1 MIREL
6 LKKLTEPEPDVS
18 EPDVSLAATVLMVEI
33 MKADHDTDDAE
44 RDELLRAI
52 SLLTGKQGPD
62 ASALLQEAE
71 DASAD
76 APDLYHFTHVVH
88 NTFSPEQKFTL
99 LKALWR
105 VAYAD
110 DELDKYEE
118 STIRRIAELLYIPH
132 SEFIRAKL
140 EARDGQP
147 G

>member
-62 ASALLQEAE
+62 ASALLQ
-71 DASAD
+71 
-76 APDLYHFTHVVH
+76 
-88 NTFSPEQKFTL
+88 
-99 LKALWR
+99 
-105 VAYAD
+105 
-110 DELDKYEE
+110 
-118 STIRRIAELLYIPH
+118 
-132 SEFIRAKL
+132 
-140 EARDGQP
+140 
-147 G
+147 

>member
-6 LKKLTEPEPDVS
+6 LRKLTEPEPDVS
-18 EPDVSLAATVLMVEI
+18 EPDVSLAATVLLVEI
-33 MKADHDTDDAE
+33 MKADHETDAVE

-52 SLLTGKQGPD
+52 TVLTGKQGSD

-71 DASAD
+71 DASAE
-76 APDLYHFTHVVH
+76 APDLYHFTKVVH
-88 NTFSPEQKFTL
+88 STFSPEQKFTL

-118 STIRRIAELLYIPH
+118 STIRRIAELLYVPH

-140 EARDGQP
+140 EARDG
-147 G
+147 

>member
-76 APDLYHFTHVVH
+76 APDLYHFTNVVH

-99 LKALWR
+99 MKALWR

>member
-1 MIREL
+1 MIREF

-33 MKADHDTDDAE
+33 MKADHETDDAE
-44 RDELLRAI
+44 REELLRAI
-52 SLLTGKQGPD
+52 ALLTDRQGPEVN
-62 ASALLQEAE
+62 ALLQEAE
-71 DASAD
+71 EASAE
-76 APDLYHFTHVVH
+76 APDLYHFTKVVH
-88 NTFSPEQKFTL
+88 DTFSPEQKFTL

-132 SEFIRAKL
+132 SEYIRAKL
-140 EARDGQP
+140 EARDGSAS
-147 G
+147 

>member
-33 MKADHDTDDAE
+33 MKADLDTDDAE

-76 APDLYHFTHVVH
+76 APDLYHFTNVVH
-88 NTFSPEQKFTL
+88 NTFSPAQKFTL